1 MRNLEASVVDFL
13 AADKQD
19 VEKGCQ
25 LHWLQPALPQTGIET
40 HPKMSPESLI
50 DSQNHAICVTK

>member
-1 MRNLEASVVDFL
+1 MRNLVASVVHFL

-40 HPKMSPESLI
+40 HPEMSPGSLT
-50 DSQNHAICVTK
+50 DSQDYAICVTK

>member
-1 MRNLEASVVDFL
+1 MRNLEASVVHFL
-13 AADKQD
+13 AAEKQD

-40 HPKMSPESLI
+40 LPKMSPDNLN
-50 DSQNHAICVTK
+50 DSQNQAISVTK